1 MRVNSIDGHSN
12 GRRKVPR
19 YKRLLW
25 LVIFLLLLLFP
36 LLKPQGYYYRTLS
49 MMFLWMG
56 LSSAW
61 NITSGFAGYIDF
73 GAVAFFGIGN
83 YATALLM
90 TKGGLPFFLSVLIS
104 GMLSS
109 MIAAFIG
116 RYTMKLRG
124 AYFGIATLAFAEAVK
139 QIVLEFDRTFKVTLF
154 EGSHG
159 ITLPIA
165 HDDTFF
171 YYTFLGILFLIVLT
185 AFFIDRNKFG
195 YALKA
200 IKEAEASA
208 ELAGVNTRRYKVA
221 SYALS
226 ASLIGILGGV
236 NAYWL
241 TYISPIDVFN
251 VIHTIHM
258 IVMTLFGGIGTVF
271 GPVLGA
277 SVISLA
283 NELIGARL
291 LYTYLLMLGAIL
303 LVVVLFLPRGVIGL
317 ISLKRF
323 NR

>member
-1 MRVNSIDGHSN
+1 MRH
-12 GRRKVPR
+12 
-19 YKRLLW
+19 KRLLW
-25 LVIFLLLLLFP
+25 PLIFILLLLFP
-36 LLKPQGYYYRTLS
+36 LLKPQGYYFRMFS

-73 GAVAFFGIGN
+73 GAVAYFGIGN

-90 TKGGLPFFLSVLIS
+90 TKAGLPFTLSVLIS
-104 GMLSS
+104 GILSS
-109 MIAAFIG
+109 FIAMFIG
-116 RYTMKLRG
+116 RYTMRLRG

-165 HDDTFF
+165 HDDRFF
-171 YYTFLGILFLIVLT
+171 YYIFLGILFFIVLT
-185 AFFIDRNKFG
+185 AFLIDRNKFG

-200 IKEAEASA
+200 IKEAEGSA

-241 TYISPIDVFN
+241 TYISPLDVFS

-258 IVMTLFGGIGTVF
+258 IVMALFGGIGTVF

-277 SVISLA
+277 CVISLA
-283 NELIGARL
+283 NELIGAKL

-303 LVVVLFLPRGVIGL
+303 LVVVLFLPQGLIGL
-317 ISLKRF
+317 ISLKRS
-323 NR
+323 RR

>member
-1 MRVNSIDGHSN
+1 V
-12 GRRKVPR
+12 R
-19 YKRLLW
+19 YKHVVW
-25 LVIFLLLLLFP
+25 LFVFVLLLLFP
-36 LLKPQGYYYRTLS
+36 LLEPQGYYYRTLC

-73 GAVAFFGIGN
+73 GAVAYFGIGN

-90 TKGGLPFFLSVLIS
+90 TKGGLPFLLSVLIS
-104 GMLSS
+104 GMVSAL
-109 MIAAFIG
+109 IATFIG

-124 AYFGIATLAFAEAVK
+124 AYFGIATLAFAEAAK
-139 QIVLEFDRTFKVTLF
+139 QIVLEFDRTFNITLF

-165 HDDTFF
+165 HDDQFF
-171 YYTFLGILFLIVLT
+171 YYVFLVILFLIVLA
-185 AFFIDRNKFG
+185 AFLIDRNKFG

-200 IKEAEASA
+200 IKEAEDSA
-208 ELAGVNTRRYKVA
+208 ELAGVNTRRYKVC

-226 ASLIGILGGV
+226 AALIGILGGV

-241 TYISPIDVFN
+241 TYISPLDVFS

-258 IVMTLFGGIGTVF
+258 IVMALFGGIGTVF

-277 SVISLA
+277 CVISLA
-283 NELIGARL
+283 NELIGAKL
-291 LYTYLLMLGAIL
+291 LYTYLIMLGAIL
-303 LVVVLFLPRGVIGL
+303 LIVVLFFPRGIIGL
-317 ISLKRF
+317 ISLKRS
-323 NR
+323 RR